1 VKLWDWSRAASVASL
16 ALWPVLLSVPP
27 DTAARLNNAWLAT
40 VLVLGVVLTVAIE
53 IKRKQ
58 IANLASRA
66 KPAPPP
72 AVLTTGAGWPL
83 CFEPS
88 APVLMLRSARGY
100 SLNLGSSAA
109 QFTAAY
115 VAGFFVLIFVLRSMA
130 P

>member
-1 VKLWDWSRAASVASL
+1 
-16 ALWPVLLSVPP
+16 
-27 DTAARLNNAWLAT
+27 
-40 VLVLGVVLTVAIE
+40 VLGVVLTVAIE

-66 KPAPPP
+66 KPAPLPV
-72 AVLTTGAGWPL
+72 VLTDDAGWPL
-83 CFEPS
+83 CYEPS
-88 APVLMLRSARGY
+88 APVMMLRSARGY

-115 VAGFFVLIFVLRSMA
+115 VAGLFVLIFVFRSMA